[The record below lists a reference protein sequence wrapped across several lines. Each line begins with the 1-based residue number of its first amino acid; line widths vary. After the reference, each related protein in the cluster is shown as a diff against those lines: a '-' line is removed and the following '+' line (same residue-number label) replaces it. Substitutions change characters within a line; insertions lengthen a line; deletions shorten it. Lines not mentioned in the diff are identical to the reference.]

1 MQKETYKIEFS
12 PEIISLITPKKQE
25 VPQRVKEMVII
36 ELFRERRISTGK
48 AAQILG
54 MKRIEFISLLSHLGI
69 PYFQQD
75 KEELSKE
82 FSQA

>member
-25 VPQRVKEMVII
+25 ASQRVKEMVII

-54 MKRIEFISLLSHLGI
+54 MKRIEFISLLSHMGI

-75 KEELSKE
+75 KEELAKE
-82 FSQA
+82 FFQA